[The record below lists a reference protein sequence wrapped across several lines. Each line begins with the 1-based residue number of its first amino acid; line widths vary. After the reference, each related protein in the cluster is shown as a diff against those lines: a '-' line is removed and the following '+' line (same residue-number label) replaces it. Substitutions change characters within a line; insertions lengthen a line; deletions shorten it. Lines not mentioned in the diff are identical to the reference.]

1 MTTNSIYFLLLAVF
15 VLLIFSAFSSGSETG
30 MMASNKIKLRN
41 LSKDAKGAR
50 RALKLLQRPDI
61 LLSSILIGNN
71 FANILAS
78 AIVTII
84 MIDYFG
90 GNVLLGSIILTM
102 VILIFSEI
110 TPKTIASVYP
120 ESFAIKSS
128 WMLKILVILLKP
140 LVWLTNIVSSR
151 LLKIF
156 NVDPLGSATN
166 DNLNSD
172 ELRTLLDEHG
182 DLIPEQSREMLSSIL
197 GMEELTVED
206 IMTPHA
212 EIIGIDITHS
222 LVEAQKIIESSYYS
236 RLPVF
241 KKSIDNIIGMLHLK
255 DSYQFIEALE
265 AELDVKNIL
274 LETTFISQST
284 TISTQ
289 LNKFQQQDNNL
300 SLVVDEYG
308 EIQGLLTMED
318 IFTEIVGK
326 FGAAKADLEKEFLI
340 KKDGSVIADGNS
352 KIRELNNFMN
362 WDIDEDG
369 SKTINGTITDYL
381 DQIPQENVCL
391 EIKDYRIEI
400 LNIEDNSIEKVKI
413 KKRRSGRGRSGRR
426 ESRRTGGG

>member
-1 MTTNSIYFLLLAVF
+1 
-15 VLLIFSAFSSGSETG
+15 
-30 MMASNKIKLRN
+30 MASNKVKLRN
-41 LSKDAKGAR
+41 LSKDAKGAK

-61 LLSSILIGNN
+61 LLSSILISNN

-78 AIVTII
+78 AIVTIM
-84 MIDYFG
+84 MIDYFD
-90 GNVLLGSIILTM
+90 GNVLLGSIILTL

-120 ESFAIKSS
+120 ESFATKSS

-140 LVWLTNIVSSR
+140 LVWLTNLVSSR

-265 AELDVKNIL
+265 AGLDVKNIL

-308 EIQGLLTMED
+308 EIQGLLTLED

-326 FGAAKADLEKEFLI
+326 FGAAKAELEKEFLK

-352 KIRELNNFMN
+352 KIRELNNFMD

-369 SKTINGTITDYL
+369 SKTINGAITDYL

-391 EIKDYRIEI
+391 EIGNYRIEI
-400 LNIEDNSIEKVKI
+400 LKIEDNFISKAKI
-413 KKRRSGRGRSGRR
+413 HRK
-426 ESRRTGGG
+426 

>member
-1 MTTNSIYFLLLAVF
+1 
-15 VLLIFSAFSSGSETG
+15 
-30 MMASNKIKLRN
+30 MASNKVKLRN
-41 LSKDAKGAR
+41 LSKDAKGAK

-61 LLSSILIGNN
+61 LLSSILISNN

-78 AIVTII
+78 AIVTIM
-84 MIDYFG
+84 MIDYFD
-90 GNVLLGSIILTM
+90 GNVLLGSIILTL

-120 ESFAIKSS
+120 ESFATKSS

-212 EIIGIDITHS
+212 EIIGIDITQS
-222 LVEAQKIIESSYYS
+222 LDEAQKIIESSYYS

-289 LNKFQQQDNNL
+289 LNQFQQKDNNL

-326 FGAAKADLEKEFLI
+326 FGGEKDELEKEFTKLKGGAI
-340 KKDGSVIADGNS
+340 LTDGNS
-352 KIRELNNFMN
+352 KIRDLNNYLN
-362 WDIDEDG
+362 WKIPEES
-369 SKTINGTITDYL
+369 SKTINGLMTEYL
-381 DQIPQENVCL
+381 DQIPQANLCI
-391 EIKDYRIEI
+391 EIEDYRFEI
-400 LNIEDNSIEKVKI
+400 LELEDNLISKIKI
-413 KKRRSGRGRSGRR
+413 KKGAQAP
-426 ESRRTGGG
+426 

>member
-1 MTTNSIYFLLLAVF
+1 
-15 VLLIFSAFSSGSETG
+15 
-30 MMASNKIKLRN
+30 MASNKVKLRN
-41 LSKDAKGAR
+41 LSKDAKGAK

-61 LLSSILIGNN
+61 LLSSILISNN

-78 AIVTII
+78 AIVTIM
-84 MIDYFG
+84 MIDYFD
-90 GNVLLGSIILTM
+90 GNVLIGSIILTL

-120 ESFAIKSS
+120 ESFATKSS

-212 EIIGIDITHS
+212 EIIGIDITQS
-222 LVEAQKIIESSYYS
+222 LDEAQKIIESSYYS

-289 LNKFQQQDNNL
+289 LNQFQQKDNNL

-326 FGAAKADLEKEFLI
+326 FGGEKDELEKEFTKLKGGAI
-340 KKDGSVIADGNS
+340 LTDGNS
-352 KIRELNNFMN
+352 KIRDLNNYLN
-362 WDIDEDG
+362 WKIPEES
-369 SKTINGTITDYL
+369 SKTINGLMTEYL
-381 DQIPQENVCL
+381 DQIPQANLCI
-391 EIKDYRIEI
+391 EIEDYRFEI
-400 LNIEDNSIEKVKI
+400 LELEDNLISKIKI
-413 KKRRSGRGRSGRR
+413 KKGAQAP
-426 ESRRTGGG
+426 

>member
-1 MTTNSIYFLLLAVF
+1 M
-15 VLLIFSAFSSGSETG
+15 LLIFSAFSSGSETG
-30 MMASNKIKLRN
+30 MMASNKVKLRN
-41 LSKDAKGAR
+41 LSKEAKGAK
-50 RALKLLQRPDI
+50 RALRLLQRPDI
-61 LLSSILIGNN
+61 LLSSILISNN

-78 AIVTII
+78 AIVTIM
-84 MIDYFG
+84 MIDYFD
-90 GNVLLGSIILTM
+90 GNVLLGSIILTL

-120 ESFAIKSS
+120 ESFATKSS

-212 EIIGIDITHS
+212 EIIGIDITES
-222 LVEAQKIIESSYYS
+222 LDEAQKIIESSYYS

-289 LNKFQQQDNNL
+289 LNQFQQKDNNL

-326 FGAAKADLEKEFLI
+326 FGGEKDELEKEFTKLKGGAI
-340 KKDGSVIADGNS
+340 LTDGNS
-352 KIRELNNFMN
+352 KIRDLNNYLN
-362 WDIDEDG
+362 WKIPEES
-369 SKTINGTITDYL
+369 SKTINGLMTEYL
-381 DQIPQENVCL
+381 DQIPQANLC
-391 EIKDYRIEI
+391 IEI
-400 LNIEDNSIEKVKI
+400 EGYRFEILELEDNLISKIKI
-413 KKRRSGRGRSGRR
+413 KKGAKAP
-426 ESRRTGGG
+426 

>member
-1 MTTNSIYFLLLAVF
+1 
-15 VLLIFSAFSSGSETG
+15 

-41 LSKDAKGAR
+41 LSKGAKGAK

-84 MIDYFG
+84 MIDFFG
-90 GNVLLGSIILTM
+90 GNVLLGSIILTL
-102 VILIFSEI
+102 VILVFSEI

-120 ESFAIKSS
+120 ENFATKSS
-128 WMLKILVILLKP
+128 WLLKVLVIIFKP

-151 LLKIF
+151 ILKFF
-156 NVDPLGSATN
+156 NVDPMGSASN
-166 DNLNSD
+166 DDLNTE
-172 ELRTLLDEHG
+172 ELRTLLEEHG
-182 DLIPEQSREMLSSIL
+182 DLIPNQSREMLSSIL

-212 EIIGIDITHS
+212 EIIGIDITQN
-222 LVEAQKIIESSYYS
+222 LEAAQEIIKSSYYS

-241 KKSIDNIIGMLHLK
+241 KGSIDSVIGVLHLK
-255 DSYQFIEALE
+255 DSHQFIEALE
-265 AELDVKNIL
+265 EEINLKDL
-274 LETTFISQST
+274 LSETTFISQST

-308 EIQGLLTMED
+308 EIQGLLTLED

-326 FGAAKADLEKEFLI
+326 FGAAKAELEKEFLK

-352 KIRELNNFMN
+352 KIRELNNFMG

-369 SKTINGTITDYL
+369 SKTINGAITDYL

-391 EIKDYRIEI
+391 EIDDYRIEI
-400 LNIEDNSIEKVKI
+400 LKIEDNFISKAKI
-413 KKRRSGRGRSGRR
+413 HKK
-426 ESRRTGGG
+426 

>member
-1 MTTNSIYFLLLAVF
+1 

-84 MIDYFG
+84 MIDYFD
-90 GNVLLGSIILTM
+90 GNVLLGSVILTL

-120 ESFAIKSS
+120 ENFATKSS
-128 WMLKILVILLKP
+128 WLLKVMVVLFKP

-151 LLKIF
+151 ILNAF
-156 NVDPLGSATN
+156 NVDPMESASN

-172 ELRTLLDEHG
+172 ELRTLLEEHG
-182 DLIPEQSREMLSSIL
+182 DLIPNQSREMLSSIL

-212 EIIGIDITHS
+212 EIIGIDITQS
-222 LVEAQKIIESSYYS
+222 IEEAQKIIASSYYS

-241 KKSIDNIIGMLHLK
+241 KKSIDSVIGMLHLK
-255 DSYQFIEALE
+255 DSHQFIEALE
-265 AELDVKNIL
+265 DQLDIKNLL

-284 TISTQ
+284 TLSVQ
-289 LNKFQQQDNNL
+289 LNQFQNQDNNL
-300 SLVVDEYG
+300 GLVVDEYG

-318 IFTEIVGK
+318 IFNEIVGK
-326 FGAAKADLEKEFLI
+326 FGAARADLEKGFLR

-352 KIRELNNFMN
+352 KIRELNSFMS
-362 WDIDEDG
+362 WDIDEEG
-369 SKTINGTITDYL
+369 SKTLNGVITDYL

-391 EIKDYRIEI
+391 EINGYRIEI
-400 LNIEDNSIEKVKI
+400 LGIEENSITKVKI
-413 KKRRSGRGRSGRR
+413 KKKGS
-426 ESRRTGGG
+426 

>member
-1 MTTNSIYFLLLAVF
+1 
-15 VLLIFSAFSSGSETG
+15 
-30 MMASNKIKLRN
+30 MASNKVKLGN
-41 LSKDAKGAR
+41 LSKGSKGAR
-50 RALKLLQRPDI
+50 RALKLLQRPDV
-61 LLSSILIGNN
+61 LLASILIGNN

-90 GNVLLGSIILTM
+90 GNVLLGSIILTL

-120 ESFAIKSS
+120 ESFATKSS
-128 WMLKILVILLKP
+128 WLLKTLVIIFRP
-140 LVWLTNIVSSR
+140 LVWLTNILSSR
-151 LLKIF
+151 ILRLF
-156 NVDPLGSATN
+156 NVDPMQSATN

-172 ELRTLLDEHG
+172 ELRTLLDDHG
-182 DLIPEQSREMLSSIL
+182 DLIPNQSREMLSSIL

-212 EIIGIDITHS
+212 EIIGIDITKS
-222 LVEAQKIIESSYYS
+222 VEDAQKIIGSSYYS

-241 KKSIDNIIGMLHLK
+241 KKSIDQVIGMLHLK
-255 DSYQFIEALE
+255 DSHEFIEAFE
-265 AELDVKNIL
+265 ARSDVKSIL
-274 LETTFISQST
+274 FDTTFISQST

-289 LNKFQQQDNNL
+289 LSQFQKQDNNL

-326 FGAAKADLEKEFLI
+326 FGAAKAELEKEFLV
-340 KKDGSVIADGNS
+340 KKDGTVIADGNS

-369 SKTINGTITDYL
+369 SKTINGAITDFL

-391 EIKDYRIEI
+391 EIDDYRIEI
-400 LNIEDNSIEKVKI
+400 LNIDDNSIEKVKI
-413 KKRRSGRGRSGRR
+413 KKK
-426 ESRRTGGG
+426 ES

>member
-1 MTTNSIYFLLLAVF
+1 M
-15 VLLIFSAFSSGSETG
+15 LLIFSAFSSGSETG

-41 LSKDAKGAR
+41 LSKNEKGAK

-90 GNVLLGSIILTM
+90 GNVLLGSVILTL

-120 ESFAIKSS
+120 ENFATKSS
-128 WMLKILVILLKP
+128 WFLKSLVILFKP

-151 LLKIF
+151 ILKIF
-156 NVDPLGSATN
+156 NVDPMESTSN

-172 ELRTLLDEHG
+172 ELRTLLEEHG
-182 DLIPEQSREMLSSIL
+182 DLIPGQSREMLSSIL

-206 IMTPHA
+206 IMTQHA
-212 EIIGIDITHS
+212 EIIGIDITQS
-222 LVEAQKIIESSYYS
+222 IEAAQKIIASSYYS

-241 KKSIDNIIGMLHLK
+241 KKSIDQVIGMLHLK
-255 DSYQFIEALE
+255 DSHKFLEALE
-265 AELDVKNIL
+265 ADIEIKSL
-274 LETTFISQST
+274 LSETTFISQST
-284 TISTQ
+284 TISVQ
-289 LNKFQQQDNNL
+289 LNQFQNQDNNL
-300 SLVVDEYG
+300 GLVVDEYG

-318 IFTEIVGK
+318 IFNEIVGK
-326 FGAAKADLEKEFLI
+326 FGAARADLEKEFLR

-352 KIRELNNFMN
+352 KIRELNNLMN
-362 WDIDEDG
+362 WDMDEDG
-369 SKTINGTITDYL
+369 SKTVNGVITDYL

-391 EIKDYRIEI
+391 EINGYRIEV
-400 LNIEDNSIEKVKI
+400 LNIEENSITKVKI
-413 KKRRSGRGRSGRR
+413 KKK
-426 ESRRTGGG
+426 GG

>member
-1 MTTNSIYFLLLAVF
+1 
-15 VLLIFSAFSSGSETG
+15 
-30 MMASNKIKLRN
+30 MASNKVKLGN
-41 LSKDAKGAR
+41 LSKGSKGAR
-50 RALKLLQRPDI
+50 RALRLLQRPDV
-61 LLSSILIGNN
+61 LLASILIGNN

-90 GNVLLGSIILTM
+90 GNVLLGSIILTL

-120 ESFAIKSS
+120 ESFATKSS
-128 WMLKILVILLKP
+128 WLLKILVIIFRP
-140 LVWLTNIVSSR
+140 LVWLTNILSSR
-151 LLKIF
+151 ILRLF
-156 NVDPLGSATN
+156 NVDPMQSATN

-172 ELRTLLDEHG
+172 ELRTLLDDHG
-182 DLIPEQSREMLSSIL
+182 DLIPNQSREMLSSIL

-206 IMTPHA
+206 IMTPHS
-212 EIIGIDITHS
+212 EIIGIDITKS
-222 LVEAQKIIESSYYS
+222 VEDAQKIIGSSYYS
-236 RLPVF
+236 KLPVF
-241 KKSIDNIIGMLHLK
+241 KKSIDQVIGMLHLK
-255 DSYQFIEALE
+255 DSHEFIEAFE
-265 AELDVKNIL
+265 AGSDIKSIL
-274 LETTFISQST
+274 FDTTFISQST

-289 LNKFQQQDNNL
+289 LSQFQKQDNNL

-326 FGAAKADLEKEFLI
+326 FGAAKAELEKEFLV
-340 KKDGSVIADGNS
+340 KKDGTVIADGNS

-369 SKTINGTITDYL
+369 SKTINGAITDFL

-391 EIKDYRIEI
+391 EIDDYRIEI
-400 LNIEDNSIEKVKI
+400 LNIDDNSIEKVKI
-413 KKRRSGRGRSGRR
+413 KKK
-426 ESRRTGGG
+426 ES

>member
-1 MTTNSIYFLLLAVF
+1 
-15 VLLIFSAFSSGSETG
+15 
-30 MMASNKIKLRN
+30 MASNKVKLRN

-61 LLSSILIGNN
+61 LLSSILISNN

-78 AIVTII
+78 AIVTIM
-84 MIDYFG
+84 MIDYFN
-90 GNVLLGSIILTM
+90 GNVLLGSIILTL

-156 NVDPLGSATN
+156 NVDPLGSTTN

-265 AELDVKNIL
+265 AGLDVKNIL

-308 EIQGLLTMED
+308 EIQGLLTLED

-326 FGAAKADLEKEFLI
+326 FGAAKAELEKEFLK

-352 KIRELNNFMN
+352 KIRELNNFMD

-369 SKTINGTITDYL
+369 SKTINGAITDYL

-391 EIKDYRIEI
+391 EIGNYRIEI
-400 LNIEDNSIEKVKI
+400 LKIEDNFISKAKI
-413 KKRRSGRGRSGRR
+413 HKK
-426 ESRRTGGG
+426 

>member
-1 MTTNSIYFLLLAVF
+1 
-15 VLLIFSAFSSGSETG
+15 
-30 MMASNKIKLRN
+30 MASNKVKLRN

-61 LLSSILIGNN
+61 LLSSILISNN

-78 AIVTII
+78 AIVTIM
-84 MIDYFG
+84 MIDYFD
-90 GNVLLGSIILTM
+90 GNVLLGSIILTL

-120 ESFAIKSS
+120 ESFATKSS

-151 LLKIF
+151 LLKIL

-212 EIIGIDITHS
+212 EIIGIDITQS
-222 LVEAQKIIESSYYS
+222 LDEAQKIIESSYYS

-289 LNKFQQQDNNL
+289 LNQFQQKDNNL

-326 FGAAKADLEKEFLI
+326 FGGEKDELEKEFTKLKGGAI
-340 KKDGSVIADGNS
+340 LTDGNS
-352 KIRELNNFMN
+352 KIRDLNNYLN
-362 WDIDEDG
+362 WKIPEES
-369 SKTINGTITDYL
+369 SKTINGLMTEYL
-381 DQIPQENVCL
+381 DQIPQANLCI
-391 EIKDYRIEI
+391 EIEDYRFEI
-400 LNIEDNSIEKVKI
+400 LELEDNLISKIKI
-413 KKRRSGRGRSGRR
+413 KKGAKAP
-426 ESRRTGGG
+426 

>member
-1 MTTNSIYFLLLAVF
+1 M
-15 VLLIFSAFSSGSETG
+15 LLIFSAFSSGSETG
-30 MMASNKIKLRN
+30 MMASNKVKLRN
-41 LSKDAKGAR
+41 LSKGAKGAK

-90 GNVLLGSIILTM
+90 GNVLLGSIILTL
-102 VILIFSEI
+102 VILVFSEI

-120 ESFAIKSS
+120 ENFATKSS
-128 WMLKILVILLKP
+128 WLLKLLVIIFKP

-151 LLKIF
+151 ILKIF
-156 NVDPLGSATN
+156 NVDPLGSASN
-166 DNLNSD
+166 DDLNTE

-182 DLIPEQSREMLSSIL
+182 DLIPNQSREMLSSIL

-212 EIIGIDITHS
+212 EIIGIDVTKS
-222 LVEAQKIIESSYYS
+222 LEAAQEIIKSSYYS

-241 KKSIDNIIGMLHLK
+241 KESIDSIIGVLNLR
-255 DSYQFIEALE
+255 DSHQFMEALE
-265 AELDVKNIL
+265 AGINVKSIL

-289 LNKFQQQDNNL
+289 LKKFQQQDNNL

-308 EIQGLLTMED
+308 EIQGLLTLED

-326 FGAAKADLEKEFLI
+326 FGGEKEELKKEFTLL
-340 KKDGSVIADGNS
+340 KDGSILTDGNS
-352 KIRELNNFMN
+352 KIRDLNNYVN
-362 WDIDEDG
+362 WEIPEES
-369 SKTINGTITDYL
+369 SKTINGLITEHL
-381 DQIPQENVCL
+381 DQIPQANLCI
-391 EIKDYRIEI
+391 EIEDYRFEI
-400 LNIEDNSIEKVKI
+400 LELEDNLISKIKI
-413 KKRRSGRGRSGRR
+413 KKGAKAPL
-426 ESRRTGGG
+426 

>member
-1 MTTNSIYFLLLAVF
+1 
-15 VLLIFSAFSSGSETG
+15 
-30 MMASNKIKLRN
+30 MASNKVKLRN
-41 LSKDAKGAR
+41 LSKDAKGAK

-61 LLSSILIGNN
+61 LLSSILISNN

-78 AIVTII
+78 AIVTIM
-84 MIDYFG
+84 MIDYFD
-90 GNVLLGSIILTM
+90 GNVLLGSIILTL

-120 ESFAIKSS
+120 ENFATKSS

-156 NVDPLGSATN
+156 NVDPLGAATN

-182 DLIPEQSREMLSSIL
+182 DLIPERSREMLSSIL

-212 EIIGIDITHS
+212 EIIGIDITQS
-222 LVEAQKIIESSYYS
+222 LDEAQKIIESSYYS

-289 LNKFQQQDNNL
+289 LNQFQQKDNNL

-326 FGAAKADLEKEFLI
+326 FGGEKDELEKEFTKLKGGAI
-340 KKDGSVIADGNS
+340 LTDGNS
-352 KIRELNNFMN
+352 KIRDLNNYLN
-362 WDIDEDG
+362 WKIPEES
-369 SKTINGTITDYL
+369 SKTINGLMTEYL
-381 DQIPQENVCL
+381 DQIPQANLC
-391 EIKDYRIEI
+391 IEI
-400 LNIEDNSIEKVKI
+400 EGYRFEILELEDKLISKIKI
-413 KKRRSGRGRSGRR
+413 KKGAQAP
-426 ESRRTGGG
+426 

>member
-1 MTTNSIYFLLLAVF
+1 
-15 VLLIFSAFSSGSETG
+15 
-30 MMASNKIKLRN
+30 MASNKVKLRN
-41 LSKDAKGAR
+41 LSKGAKGAK

-90 GNVLLGSIILTM
+90 GNVLLGSIILTL
-102 VILIFSEI
+102 VILVFSEI

-120 ESFAIKSS
+120 ENFATKSS
-128 WMLKILVILLKP
+128 WLLKLLVIIFKP

-151 LLKIF
+151 ILKIF
-156 NVDPLGSATN
+156 NVDPLGSASN
-166 DNLNSD
+166 DDLNTE

-182 DLIPEQSREMLSSIL
+182 DLIPNQSREMLSSIL

-212 EIIGIDITHS
+212 EIIGIDISDS
-222 LVEAQKIIESSYYS
+222 LEAAQEIIKSSYYS

-241 KKSIDNIIGMLHLK
+241 KGSIDSVIGMLHLK
-255 DSYQFIEALE
+255 DSHQFIEMLE
-265 AELDVKNIL
+265 GEINIKDL
-274 LETTFISQST
+274 LSETTFISQST

-308 EIQGLLTMED
+308 EIKGLLTLED

-326 FGAAKADLEKEFLI
+326 FGAAKAELEREFLK

-352 KIRELNNFMN
+352 KIRELNNFMD

-369 SKTINGTITDYL
+369 SKTINGAITDFL

-391 EIKDYRIEI
+391 EIGNYRIEI
-400 LNIEDNSIEKVKI
+400 LKIEDNFISKAKI
-413 KKRRSGRGRSGRR
+413 HRK
-426 ESRRTGGG
+426 

>member
-1 MTTNSIYFLLLAVF
+1 
-15 VLLIFSAFSSGSETG
+15 
-30 MMASNKIKLRN
+30 MASNKVKLRN
-41 LSKDAKGAR
+41 LSKNAKGAR

-61 LLSSILIGNN
+61 LLSSILISNN

-78 AIVTII
+78 AIVTIM
-84 MIDYFG
+84 MIDYFN
-90 GNVLLGSIILTM
+90 GNVLLGSIILTL

-120 ESFAIKSS
+120 ESFATKSS
-128 WMLKILVILLKP
+128 WMLKILVVLLKP

-151 LLKIF
+151 LLKIL

-265 AELDVKNIL
+265 AGLDVKNIL

-308 EIQGLLTMED
+308 EIQGLLTLED

-326 FGAAKADLEKEFLI
+326 FGAAKAELEKEFLK

-352 KIRELNNFMN
+352 KIRELNNFMD

-369 SKTINGTITDYL
+369 SKTINGAITDYL

-391 EIKDYRIEI
+391 EIGNYRIEI
-400 LNIEDNSIEKVKI
+400 LKIEDNFISKAKI
-413 KKRRSGRGRSGRR
+413 HKK
-426 ESRRTGGG
+426 

>member
-1 MTTNSIYFLLLAVF
+1 

-41 LSKDAKGAR
+41 LSKNEKGAK

-61 LLSSILIGNN
+61 LLSSILISNN

-78 AIVTII
+78 ALVTII

-90 GNVLLGSIILTM
+90 GNVLLGSVILTL

-120 ESFAIKSS
+120 ENFATKSS
-128 WMLKILVILLKP
+128 LLLKALVFLLKP
-140 LVWLTNIVSSR
+140 LVWLTNIISSR
-151 LLKIF
+151 ILKIF
-156 NVDPLGSATN
+156 NVDPMESTSN

-172 ELRTLLDEHG
+172 ELRTLLEEHG
-182 DLIPEQSREMLSSIL
+182 DLIPNQSREMLSSIL

-212 EIIGIDITHS
+212 EIIGIDITQS
-222 LVEAQKIIESSYYS
+222 IEEAQKIIASSYYS

-241 KKSIDNIIGMLHLK
+241 KQSIDSVIGMLHLK
-255 DSYQFIEALE
+255 DSHQFLEALE
-265 AELDVKNIL
+265 DGIQVKNL
-274 LETTFISQST
+274 LSETTFISQST
-284 TISTQ
+284 TLSLQ
-289 LNKFQQQDNNL
+289 LNQFQNQDNNL
-300 SLVVDEYG
+300 GLVVDEYG

-318 IFTEIVGK
+318 IFNEIVGK
-326 FGAAKADLEKEFLI
+326 FGAARADLEKEFMR

-352 KIRELNNFMN
+352 KIRELNSFMN

-369 SKTINGTITDYL
+369 SKTVNGVITDYL
-381 DQIPQENVCL
+381 DQIPQENVCV
-391 EIKDYRIEI
+391 EMNGYRIEV
-400 LNIEDNSIEKVKI
+400 LNIEENSITKVKI
-413 KKRRSGRGRSGRR
+413 KKKGS
-426 ESRRTGGG
+426 

>member
-1 MTTNSIYFLLLAVF
+1 
-15 VLLIFSAFSSGSETG
+15 
-30 MMASNKIKLRN
+30 MMASNKVKLRN
-41 LSKDAKGAR
+41 LSKEAKGAK

-90 GNVLLGSIILTM
+90 GNVLLGSIVLTLI
-102 VILIFSEI
+102 ILIFSEI

-120 ESFAIKSS
+120 ENFATKSS
-128 WMLKILVILLKP
+128 WLLKSLVIIFKP

-151 LLKIF
+151 ILRIF
-156 NVDPLGSATN
+156 NVDPMGSASN
-166 DNLNSD
+166 DDLNTD

-182 DLIPEQSREMLSSIL
+182 DLIPNQSREMLSSIL

-212 EIIGIDITHS
+212 EIIGIDITRS
-222 LVEAQKIIESSYYS
+222 IEAAQEIIRSSNYS

-241 KKSIDNIIGMLHLK
+241 KESIDSIIGVLHLR
-255 DSYQFIEALE
+255 DSHQFIEALE
-265 AELDVKNIL
+265 DGTDIKNIL

-300 SLVVDEYG
+300 SLIVDEYG
-308 EIQGLLTMED
+308 EIQGLLTLED

-326 FGAAKADLEKEFLI
+326 FGAAKAELEKEFLK

-352 KIRELNNFMN
+352 KIRELNNFMD

-369 SKTINGTITDYL
+369 SKTINGAITDYL

-391 EIKDYRIEI
+391 EIGNYRIEI
-400 LNIEDNSIEKVKI
+400 LKIEDNFISKVKI
-413 KKRRSGRGRSGRR
+413 HKK
-426 ESRRTGGG
+426 

>member
-1 MTTNSIYFLLLAVF
+1 
-15 VLLIFSAFSSGSETG
+15 
-30 MMASNKIKLRN
+30 MASNKVKLGN
-41 LSKDAKGAR
+41 LSKGSKGAR
-50 RALKLLQRPDI
+50 RALRLLQRPDV
-61 LLSSILIGNN
+61 LLASILIGNN

-90 GNVLLGSIILTM
+90 GNVLLGSIILTL

-120 ESFAIKSS
+120 ESFATKSS
-128 WMLKILVILLKP
+128 WLLKILVIIFRP
-140 LVWLTNIVSSR
+140 LVWLTNILSSR
-151 LLKIF
+151 ILRLF
-156 NVDPLGSATN
+156 NVDPMQSATN

-172 ELRTLLDEHG
+172 ELRTLLDDHG
-182 DLIPEQSREMLSSIL
+182 DLIPNQSREMLSSIL

-212 EIIGIDITHS
+212 EIIGIDITKN
-222 LVEAQKIIESSYYS
+222 VEDAQKIIGSSYYS

-241 KKSIDNIIGMLHLK
+241 KKSIDQVIGMLHLK
-255 DSYQFIEALE
+255 DSHEFIEAFE
-265 AELDVKNIL
+265 AGSDIKSIL
-274 LETTFISQST
+274 FDTTFISQST

-289 LNKFQQQDNNL
+289 LSQFQKQDNNL

-326 FGAAKADLEKEFLI
+326 FGAAKAELEKEFLV
-340 KKDGSVIADGNS
+340 KKDGTVIADGNS

-369 SKTINGTITDYL
+369 SKTINGAITDFL

-391 EIKDYRIEI
+391 EIDDYRIEI
-400 LNIEDNSIEKVKI
+400 LNIDDNSIEKVKI
-413 KKRRSGRGRSGRR
+413 KKK
-426 ESRRTGGG
+426 ES

>member
-1 MTTNSIYFLLLAVF
+1 
-15 VLLIFSAFSSGSETG
+15 

-41 LSKDAKGAR
+41 LSKEAKGAR

-84 MIDYFG
+84 MIDFFG
-90 GNVLLGSIILTM
+90 GNVLLGSIILTL

-120 ESFAIKSS
+120 ESFATKSS
-128 WMLKILVILLKP
+128 WLLKALVILFKP
-140 LVWLTNIVSSR
+140 LVWLTNIISSR
-151 LLKIF
+151 ILKIF
-156 NVDPLGSATN
+156 NVDPLESASN

-172 ELRTLLDEHG
+172 ELRTLLEEHG
-182 DLIPEQSREMLSSIL
+182 DLIPGQSREMLSSIL

-212 EIIGIDITHS
+212 EIIGIDITQNI
-222 LVEAQKIIESSYYS
+222 EAAKKIIGSSYYS

-241 KKSIDNIIGMLHLK
+241 KKSIDHIIGMLHLK
-255 DSYQFIEALE
+255 DSHQFIEALE
-265 AELDVKNIL
+265 AGVDVKSL
-274 LETTFISQST
+274 LLDTTFISQT
-284 TISTQ
+284 TTLSMQ
-289 LNKFQQQDNNL
+289 LNQFQQQDNNL

-326 FGAAKADLEKEFLI
+326 FGAARADLEKEFI
-340 KKDGSVIADGNS
+340 RKKDDSVIADGNS

-362 WDIDEDG
+362 WHMDEDG
-369 SKTINGTITDYL
+369 SKTINGAITDYL
-381 DQIPQENVCL
+381 DHIPQENVCL
-391 EIKDYRIEI
+391 EIDGYRIEI
-400 LNIEDNSIEKVKI
+400 LKIEENSILKVKI
-413 KKRRSGRGRSGRR
+413 KKK
-426 ESRRTGGG
+426 GGS

>member
-1 MTTNSIYFLLLAVF
+1 
-15 VLLIFSAFSSGSETG
+15 
-30 MMASNKIKLRN
+30 MMASNKVKLRN
-41 LSKDAKGAR
+41 LSKEAKGAK

-90 GNVLLGSIILTM
+90 GNVLLGSIVLTLI
-102 VILIFSEI
+102 ILIFSEI

-120 ESFAIKSS
+120 ENFATKSS
-128 WMLKILVILLKP
+128 WLLKLLVIIFKP

-151 LLKIF
+151 ILKIF
-156 NVDPLGSATN
+156 NVDPLGSTSN
-166 DNLNSD
+166 DDLNTE
-172 ELRTLLDEHG
+172 ELRTLLEDHG
-182 DLIPEQSREMLSSIL
+182 DLIPNQSREMLSSIL

-212 EIIGIDITHS
+212 EIIGIDVTRSI
-222 LVEAQKIIESSYYS
+222 EAAQEIIRSSNYS

-241 KKSIDNIIGMLHLK
+241 KESIDSIVGVLHLR
-255 DSYQFIEALE
+255 DSHQFIEALE
-265 AELDVKNIL
+265 DGTDVKNIL
-274 LETTFISQST
+274 LDTTFISQST

-300 SLVVDEYG
+300 SLIVDEYG
-308 EIQGLLTMED
+308 EIQGLLTLED

-326 FGAAKADLEKEFLI
+326 FGAAKAELEKEFI
-340 KKDGSVIADGNS
+340 KKKDGSVIADGNS
-352 KIRELNNFMN
+352 KIRELNNFMD

-369 SKTINGTITDYL
+369 SKTINGAITDYL

-391 EIKDYRIEI
+391 EIGNYRIEI
-400 LNIEDNSIEKVKI
+400 LKIEDNFISKAKI
-413 KKRRSGRGRSGRR
+413 HKK
-426 ESRRTGGG
+426 

>member
-1 MTTNSIYFLLLAVF
+1 
-15 VLLIFSAFSSGSETG
+15 
-30 MMASNKIKLRN
+30 MASNKVKLGN
-41 LSKDAKGAR
+41 LSKGSKGAR
-50 RALKLLQRPDI
+50 RALRLLQRPDV
-61 LLSSILIGNN
+61 LLASILIGNN

-90 GNVLLGSIILTM
+90 GNVLLGSIILTL

-120 ESFAIKSS
+120 ESFATKSS
-128 WMLKILVILLKP
+128 WLLKILVIIFRP
-140 LVWLTNIVSSR
+140 LVWLTNILSSR
-151 LLKIF
+151 ILRLF
-156 NVDPLGSATN
+156 NVDPMQSATN

-172 ELRTLLDEHG
+172 ELRTLLDDHG
-182 DLIPEQSREMLSSIL
+182 DLIPNQSREMLSSIL

-206 IMTPHA
+206 IMTPHS
-212 EIIGIDITHS
+212 EIIGIDITKS
-222 LVEAQKIIESSYYS
+222 VEDAQKIIGSSYYS

-241 KKSIDNIIGMLHLK
+241 KKSIDQVIGMLHLK
-255 DSYQFIEALE
+255 DSHEFIEAFE
-265 AELDVKNIL
+265 AGSDIKSIL
-274 LETTFISQST
+274 FDTTFISQST

-289 LNKFQQQDNNL
+289 LSQFQKQDNNL

-326 FGAAKADLEKEFLI
+326 FCAAKAELEKEFLV
-340 KKDGSVIADGNS
+340 KKDGTVIADGNS

-369 SKTINGTITDYL
+369 SKTINGAITDFL

-391 EIKDYRIEI
+391 EIDDYRIEI
-400 LNIEDNSIEKVKI
+400 LNIDDNSIEKVKI
-413 KKRRSGRGRSGRR
+413 KKK
-426 ESRRTGGG
+426 ES

>member
-1 MTTNSIYFLLLAVF
+1 
-15 VLLIFSAFSSGSETG
+15 
-30 MMASNKIKLRN
+30 MASNKVKLGN
-41 LSKDAKGAR
+41 LSKGSKGAR
-50 RALKLLQRPDI
+50 RALRLLQRPDV
-61 LLSSILIGNN
+61 LLASILIGNN

-90 GNVLLGSIILTM
+90 GNVLLGSIILTL

-120 ESFAIKSS
+120 ESFATKSS
-128 WMLKILVILLKP
+128 WLLKILVIIFRP
-140 LVWLTNIVSSR
+140 LVWLTNILSSR
-151 LLKIF
+151 ILRLF
-156 NVDPLGSATN
+156 NVDPMQSATN

-172 ELRTLLDEHG
+172 ELRTLLDDHG
-182 DLIPEQSREMLSSIL
+182 DLIPNQSREMLSSIL

-206 IMTPHA
+206 IMTPHS
-212 EIIGIDITHS
+212 EIIGIDITKS
-222 LVEAQKIIESSYYS
+222 VEDAQKIIGSSYYS

-241 KKSIDNIIGMLHLK
+241 KKSIDQVIGMLHLK
-255 DSYQFIEALE
+255 DSHEFIEAFE
-265 AELDVKNIL
+265 AGSDIKSIL
-274 LETTFISQST
+274 FDTTFISQST

-289 LNKFQQQDNNL
+289 LSQFQKQDNNL

-326 FGAAKADLEKEFLI
+326 FGAAKAELEKEFLV
-340 KKDGSVIADGNS
+340 KKDGTVIADGNS

-369 SKTINGTITDYL
+369 SKTINGAITDFL

-391 EIKDYRIEI
+391 EIDDYRIEI
-400 LNIEDNSIEKVKI
+400 LNIDDNSIEKVKI
-413 KKRRSGRGRSGRR
+413 KKK
-426 ESRRTGGG
+426 ES

>member
-1 MTTNSIYFLLLAVF
+1 
-15 VLLIFSAFSSGSETG
+15 
-30 MMASNKIKLRN
+30 MASNKVKLGN
-41 LSKDAKGAR
+41 LSKGSKGAR
-50 RALKLLQRPDI
+50 RALRLLQRPDV
-61 LLSSILIGNN
+61 LLASILIGNN

-90 GNVLLGSIILTM
+90 GNVLLGSIILTL

-120 ESFAIKSS
+120 ESFATKSS
-128 WMLKILVILLKP
+128 WLLKILVIIFRP
-140 LVWLTNIVSSR
+140 LVWLTNILSSR
-151 LLKIF
+151 ILRLF
-156 NVDPLGSATN
+156 NVDPMQSATN

-172 ELRTLLDEHG
+172 ELRTLLDDHG
-182 DLIPEQSREMLSSIL
+182 DLIPNQSREMLSSIL

-212 EIIGIDITHS
+212 EIIGIDITKS
-222 LVEAQKIIESSYYS
+222 VEDAQKIIGSSYYS

-241 KKSIDNIIGMLHLK
+241 KKSIDQVIGMLHLK
-255 DSYQFIEALE
+255 DSHDFIEAFE
-265 AELDVKNIL
+265 TGSDVKSIL
-274 LETTFISQST
+274 FDTTFISQST

-289 LNKFQQQDNNL
+289 LSQFQKQDNNL

-326 FGAAKADLEKEFLI
+326 FGAAKAELEKEFLV
-340 KKDGSVIADGNS
+340 KKDGTVIADGNS

-369 SKTINGTITDYL
+369 SKTINGAITDFL

-391 EIKDYRIEI
+391 EIDDYRIEI
-400 LNIEDNSIEKVKI
+400 LNIDDNSIEKVKI
-413 KKRRSGRGRSGRR
+413 KKRRAKLSF
-426 ESRRTGGG
+426 

>member
-1 MTTNSIYFLLLAVF
+1 
-15 VLLIFSAFSSGSETG
+15 
-30 MMASNKIKLRN
+30 MASNKVKLGN
-41 LSKDAKGAR
+41 LSKGSKGAR
-50 RALKLLQRPDI
+50 RALRLLQRPDV
-61 LLSSILIGNN
+61 LLASILIGNN

-90 GNVLLGSIILTM
+90 GNVLLGSIILTL

-120 ESFAIKSS
+120 ESFATKSS
-128 WMLKILVILLKP
+128 WLLKILVIIFRP
-140 LVWLTNIVSSR
+140 LVWLTNILSSR
-151 LLKIF
+151 ILRFF
-156 NVDPLGSATN
+156 NVDPMQSATN

-172 ELRTLLDEHG
+172 ELRTLLDDHG
-182 DLIPEQSREMLSSIL
+182 DLIPNQSREMLSSIL

-212 EIIGIDITHS
+212 EIIGIDITKS
-222 LVEAQKIIESSYYS
+222 VEDAQKIIGSSYYS

-241 KKSIDNIIGMLHLK
+241 KKSIDQVIGMLHLK
-255 DSYQFIEALE
+255 DSHEFIEAFE
-265 AELDVKNIL
+265 AGSDVKSIL
-274 LETTFISQST
+274 FDTTFISQST

-289 LNKFQQQDNNL
+289 LSQFQKQDNNL

-326 FGAAKADLEKEFLI
+326 FGAAKAELEKEFLV
-340 KKDGSVIADGNS
+340 KKDGTVIADGNS

-369 SKTINGTITDYL
+369 SKTINGAITDFL

-391 EIKDYRIEI
+391 EIDDYRIEI
-400 LNIEDNSIEKVKI
+400 LNIDDNSIEKVKI
-413 KKRRSGRGRSGRR
+413 KKK
-426 ESRRTGGG
+426 ES

>member
-1 MTTNSIYFLLLAVF
+1 
-15 VLLIFSAFSSGSETG
+15 

-41 LSKDAKGAR
+41 LSKGTRGAK

-90 GNVLLGSIILTM
+90 GNVLLGSIILTL

-120 ESFAIKSS
+120 ENFATKSS
-128 WMLKILVILLKP
+128 WLLKLLVIIFKP

-151 LLKIF
+151 ILRIF
-156 NVDPLGSATN
+156 NVDPLGSASN
-166 DNLNSD
+166 DDLNSD

-182 DLIPEQSREMLSSIL
+182 DLIPNQSREMLSSIL

-212 EIIGIDITHS
+212 EIIGIDVTRSI
-222 LVEAQKIIESSYYS
+222 EAAQEIIRSSNYS

-241 KKSIDNIIGMLHLK
+241 KESIDSIIGVLHLR
-255 DSYQFIEALE
+255 DSHQFIEALE
-265 AELDVKNIL
+265 DGTNVKNIL

-308 EIQGLLTMED
+308 EIQGLLTLED

-326 FGAAKADLEKEFLI
+326 FGAARAELEKEFLK

-352 KIRELNNFMN
+352 KIRELNNFMD

-369 SKTINGTITDYL
+369 SKTINGAITDYL

-391 EIKDYRIEI
+391 EIGNYRIEI
-400 LNIEDNSIEKVKI
+400 LKIEDNFISKAKI
-413 KKRRSGRGRSGRR
+413 HKK
-426 ESRRTGGG
+426 

>member
-1 MTTNSIYFLLLAVF
+1 
-15 VLLIFSAFSSGSETG
+15 
-30 MMASNKIKLRN
+30 MASNKVKLRN

-61 LLSSILIGNN
+61 LLSSILISNN

-78 AIVTII
+78 AIVTIM
-84 MIDYFG
+84 MIDYFD
-90 GNVLLGSIILTM
+90 GNVLLGSIILTL

-120 ESFAIKSS
+120 ESFATKSS

-151 LLKIF
+151 LLKMF

-212 EIIGIDITHS
+212 EIIGIDITKS
-222 LVEAQKIIESSYYS
+222 LDEAQKIIESSYYS

-308 EIQGLLTMED
+308 EIQGLLTLED

-326 FGAAKADLEKEFLI
+326 FGAAKAELEKEFLK

-352 KIRELNNFMN
+352 KIRELNNFMD

-369 SKTINGTITDYL
+369 SKTINGAITDYL

-391 EIKDYRIEI
+391 EIGNYRIEI
-400 LNIEDNSIEKVKI
+400 LKIEDNFISKAKI
-413 KKRRSGRGRSGRR
+413 HKK
-426 ESRRTGGG
+426 